1 MPPTSR
7 GHRVRDESDIGLCD
21 ACGTEEG
28 PRRRLVVPAVIDG
41 ETRDVVGWFCE
52 HCADLAES

>member
-1 MPPTSR
+1 
-7 GHRVRDESDIGLCD
+7 VRDESDIGLCD